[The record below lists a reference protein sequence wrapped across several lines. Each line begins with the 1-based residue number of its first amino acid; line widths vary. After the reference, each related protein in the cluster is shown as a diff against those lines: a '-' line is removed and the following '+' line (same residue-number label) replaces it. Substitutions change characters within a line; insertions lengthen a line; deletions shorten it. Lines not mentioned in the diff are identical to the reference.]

1 MPKDLELN
9 SDCDDSGNK
18 NAKEA
23 AVAHLVVFG
32 GILGSS
38 VCFVTNLVFSMR
50 FVNIMLQQI
59 MSL

>member
-9 SDCDDSGNK
+9 SDCSDSGNK

-23 AVAHLVVFG
+23 AVAHLVVLG
-32 GILGSS
+32 GILESS
-38 VCFVTNLVFSMR
+38 VCFVSNFVLSMR
-50 FVNIMLQQI
+50 FVNIMLQHI